1 MKERSGVFL
10 VWKMLLVGMCVLLL
24 LSSAG
29 LVFLLVR
36 QKELT
41 EDLVRL
47 ESQMQELS
55 QSCRQLAGIPADFGE
70 AGDLKKLHRSRR
82 NQEGDPTLS
91 QEQKDMLMLMTYSMV
106 PVKAVVDLCNSSK
119 GICLTGPPGPQG
131 RPGSPGPQGA
141 PGPKGRQGR
150 RGPPGPSCPACSP
163 TEVRNKTFRERSR
176 QANML
181 MESVSFHPN
190 YSPKTL
196 NDANGETVTRAAV
209 NSLTGLFTV
218 GSGGNSDAFSGRG
231 KATGTAMEIELVSP
245 RPDFRHDTW
254 IEINPENVTEPSIK
268 LLTESPSGHPAENSR
283 DDFKVTDSEKRPD
296 SKIMDPEPVQFHH
309 GSLNDTDTEN
319 VTEGPF
325 KLLPAPLD
333 ADQNSDAFNGSRTVI
348 KTTMKSDSPS
358 ARPAEN
364 SRDDFKVTDSEK
376 RPDSKIMDPEPVQF
390 HQDDHHG
397 SLNDTDIENVTEG
410 PFKLLP
416 APLDADQNS
425 DAFNGSRTVIK
436 TTMKSD
442 SPSAHPAEN
451 SRDDFKVSDSEK
463 RPDSKIMDPEPVQFH
478 QDDHHGSLNDTDT
491 ENVTKGPFKLLP
503 APLDAD
509 QNSDAFNGSRTVI
522 KTTMKSES
530 SSARPAENN
539 RDDFK
544 VTDSEKHPDSKIM
557 DPEPVPF
564 HEDDHHGSL
573 NDTDT
578 ENVTEGPFTLLPE
591 SPSGHPAEN
600 SRDDFKVTDSEKR
613 PDSKIM
619 DPEPVQFHHGS
630 LNDTDTE
637 NVTEGPFKL
646 LPAPLDAD
654 QNSDAFNGS
663 RTVIKTTMKSDS
675 PSAHPAENSRDD
687 FKVTDSEKRP
697 DSKIM
702 DPEPVQFHQDDHHG
716 SLNDTDTENVTKGPF
731 KLLPAPLD
739 ADQNSDAFNGSRTVI
754 KTTMKS
760 DSPSGHPTENS
771 RDDFKVTD
779 SEKRPDSKIMDPVL
793 FHEDSGHGSLN
804 ITKRE
809 NATKALNTLLTT
821 SLAVGL
827 DQKRDNVN
835 SSGDVIDKPMK
846 SESSNPLQDYNE
858 INETA
863 DEKLT
868 RTECNIKTIKCS
880 GKSIQMQ
887 STYGAWMS
895 DVSRLDDGR
904 YWLAEHFSGRS
915 LMESRNISAFQDTNY
930 NRIDIKKFFQGCGHV
945 VFKGSF
951 YFHNG
956 GTNKLIKFDLK
967 TKRTNTLIMPDSRY
981 QNLTY
986 LFRNSKTYF
995 KFAVDENGL
1004 WVIFASNTDDDTM
1017 VAKLNPNSFSVE
1029 SVTNTGYP
1037 TTKAGNAFIVCGVLY
1052 ITDDNDRRVTYAFDL
1067 KKKSPLEASFDLRPA
1082 DGILAML
1089 SYYPNKKLLYMW
1101 NKSSLSTC
1109 RVKFKQAQKKLNL
1122 IK

>member
-36 QKELT
+36 QKELA

-91 QEQKDMLMLMTYSMV
+91 QDQKDMLMLMTYSMV

-150 RGPPGPSCPACSP
+150 RGPPGPSFPACSP
-163 TEVRNKTFRERSR
+163 TEMRNKTFRERSR

-181 MESVSFHPN
+181 MASPTSHPAADNRDVLNITEKLLDPNIDSESVSFHPN

-254 IEINPENVTEPSIK
+254 IEINPENVTEASIK

-309 GSLNDTDTEN
+309 GSLNDTDIEN

-325 KLLPAPLD
+325 KLLPAPFD

-364 SRDDFKVTDSEK
+364 NRDDFKVTDSEK
-376 RPDSKIMDPEPVQF
+376 HPDSKIIDPEPVQF
-390 HQDDHHG
+390 D
-397 SLNDTDIENVTEG
+397 
-410 PFKLLP
+410 
-416 APLDADQNS
+416 
-425 DAFNGSRTVIK
+425 
-436 TTMKSD
+436 
-442 SPSAHPAEN
+442 
-451 SRDDFKVSDSEK
+451 
-463 RPDSKIMDPEPVQFH
+463 

-509 QNSDAFNGSRTVI
+509 QNSDAFNGSRTII

-530 SSARPAENN
+530 SSVRPAENN

-544 VTDSEKHPDSKIM
+544 VTDSEKYPDSKIM

-630 LNDTDTE
+630 LNDTDIE

-646 LPAPLDAD
+646 LPAPFDAD

-675 PSAHPAENSRDD
+675 PSARPA
-687 FKVTDSEKRP
+687 
-697 DSKIM
+697 
-702 DPEPVQFHQDDHHG
+702 
-716 SLNDTDTENVTKGPF
+716 
-731 KLLPAPLD
+731 
-739 ADQNSDAFNGSRTVI
+739 
-754 KTTMKS
+754 
-760 DSPSGHPTENS
+760 ENS

-956 GTNKLIKFDLK
+956 GTDKLIKFDLK

-1067 KKKSPLEASFDLRPA
+1067 KKKSPLDASFDLRPA

-1109 RVKFKQAQKKLNL
+1109 RVKFKQAPKN
-1122 IK
+1122 

>member
-36 QKELT
+36 QKELA

-91 QEQKDMLMLMTYSMV
+91 QDQKDMLMLMTYSMV

-150 RGPPGPSCPACSP
+150 RGPPGPSFPACSP
-163 TEVRNKTFRERSR
+163 TEMRNKTFRERSR

-181 MESVSFHPN
+181 MASPTSHPAADNRDVLNITEKLLDPNIDSESVSFHPN

-254 IEINPENVTEPSIK
+254 IEINPENVTEASIK

-309 GSLNDTDTEN
+309 GSLNDTD
-319 VTEGPF
+319 
-325 KLLPAPLD
+325 
-333 ADQNSDAFNGSRTVI
+333 
-348 KTTMKSDSPS
+348 
-358 ARPAEN
+358 
-364 SRDDFKVTDSEK
+364 
-376 RPDSKIMDPEPVQF
+376 
-390 HQDDHHG
+390 
-397 SLNDTDIENVTEG
+397 IENVTEG

-416 APLDADQNS
+416 AP
-425 DAFNGSRTVIK
+425 F
-436 TTMKSD
+436 
-442 SPSAHPAEN
+442 
-451 SRDDFKVSDSEK
+451 
-463 RPDSKIMDPEPVQFH
+463 
-478 QDDHHGSLNDTDT
+478 
-491 ENVTKGPFKLLP
+491 
-503 APLDAD
+503 DAD

-530 SSARPAENN
+530 SSVRPAENN

-544 VTDSEKHPDSKIM
+544 VTDSEKYPDSKIM

-630 LNDTDTE
+630 LNDTDIE

-646 LPAPLDAD
+646 LPAPFDAD

-675 PSAHPAENSRDD
+675 PSARPAENSRDD

-731 KLLPAPLD
+731 KLLPAPFD

-760 DSPSGHPTENS
+760 DSLSGHPAENS

-779 SEKRPDSKIMDPVL
+779 SEKRSDSKIMDPVL

-956 GTNKLIKFDLK
+956 GTDKLIKFDLK

-1067 KKKSPLEASFDLRPA
+1067 KKKSPLDASFDLRPA

-1109 RVKFKQAQKKLNL
+1109 RVKFKQAPKN
-1122 IK
+1122 

>member
-36 QKELT
+36 QKELA

-91 QEQKDMLMLMTYSMV
+91 QDQKDMLMLMTYSMV

-150 RGPPGPSCPACSP
+150 RGPPGPSFPACSP
-163 TEVRNKTFRERSR
+163 TEMRNKTFRERSR

-254 IEINPENVTEPSIK
+254 IEINPENVTEASIK

-309 GSLNDTDTEN
+309 GSLNDTDIEN

-325 KLLPAPLD
+325 KLLPAPFD

-364 SRDDFKVTDSEK
+364 NRDDFKVTDSEK
-376 RPDSKIMDPEPVQF
+376 HPDSKIIDPEPVQF
-390 HQDDHHG
+390 D
-397 SLNDTDIENVTEG
+397 
-410 PFKLLP
+410 
-416 APLDADQNS
+416 
-425 DAFNGSRTVIK
+425 
-436 TTMKSD
+436 
-442 SPSAHPAEN
+442 
-451 SRDDFKVSDSEK
+451 
-463 RPDSKIMDPEPVQFH
+463 

-509 QNSDAFNGSRTVI
+509 QNSDAFNGSRTII

-530 SSARPAENN
+530 SSVRPAENN

-544 VTDSEKHPDSKIM
+544 VTDSEKYPDSKIM

-630 LNDTDTE
+630 LNDTDIE

-646 LPAPLDAD
+646 LPAPFDAD

-675 PSAHPAENSRDD
+675 PSARPAENSRDD

-731 KLLPAPLD
+731 KLLPAPFD

-760 DSPSGHPTENS
+760 DSLSGHPAENS

-779 SEKRPDSKIMDPVL
+779 SEKRSDSKIMDPVL

-956 GTNKLIKFDLK
+956 GTDKLIKFDLK

-1067 KKKSPLEASFDLRPA
+1067 KKKSPLDASFDLRPA

-1109 RVKFKQAQKKLNL
+1109 RVKFKQAPKN
-1122 IK
+1122 

>member
-36 QKELT
+36 QKELA

-91 QEQKDMLMLMTYSMV
+91 QDQKDMLMLMTYSMV

-150 RGPPGPSCPACSP
+150 RGPPGPSFPACSP
-163 TEVRNKTFRERSR
+163 TEMRNKTFRERSR

-181 MESVSFHPN
+181 MASPTSHPAADNRDVLNITEKLLDPNIDSESVSFHPN

-254 IEINPENVTEPSIK
+254 IEINPENVTEASIK

-309 GSLNDTDTEN
+309 GSLNDTDIEN

-325 KLLPAPLD
+325 KLLPAPFDADQNSDAFNGSRTVIKTTMKSESPSGHPAENSRDDFKVTDSEKRPDSKIMDPEPVQFHHGSLNDTDIENVTEGPFKLLPAPFD

-397 SLNDTDIENVTEG
+397 SLNDTDTENVTKG

-416 APLDADQNS
+416 APFDADQNS

-442 SPSAHPAEN
+442 S
-451 SRDDFKVSDSEK
+451 
-463 RPDSKIMDPEPVQFH
+463 
-478 QDDHHGSLNDTDT
+478 L
-491 ENVTKGPFKLLP
+491 
-503 APLDAD
+503 
-509 QNSDAFNGSRTVI
+509 
-522 KTTMKSES
+522 
-530 SSARPAENN
+530 
-539 RDDFK
+539 
-544 VTDSEKHPDSKIM
+544 
-557 DPEPVPF
+557 
-564 HEDDHHGSL
+564 
-573 NDTDT
+573 
-578 ENVTEGPFTLLPE
+578 
-591 SPSGHPAEN
+591 SGHPAEN

-613 PDSKIM
+613 S
-619 DPEPVQFHHGS
+619 
-630 LNDTDTE
+630 
-637 NVTEGPFKL
+637 
-646 LPAPLDAD
+646 
-654 QNSDAFNGS
+654 
-663 RTVIKTTMKSDS
+663 
-675 PSAHPAENSRDD
+675 
-687 FKVTDSEKRP
+687 
-697 DSKIM
+697 
-702 DPEPVQFHQDDHHG
+702 
-716 SLNDTDTENVTKGPF
+716 
-731 KLLPAPLD
+731 
-739 ADQNSDAFNGSRTVI
+739 
-754 KTTMKS
+754 
-760 DSPSGHPTENS
+760 
-771 RDDFKVTD
+771 
-779 SEKRPDSKIMDPVL
+779 DSKIMDPVL

-956 GTNKLIKFDLK
+956 GTDKLIKFDLK

-1067 KKKSPLEASFDLRPA
+1067 KKKSPLDASFDLRPA

-1109 RVKFKQAQKKLNL
+1109 RVKFKQAPKN
-1122 IK
+1122 